1 MFDSFAEEAR
11 ALLDDPA
18 FASRARIARCDG
30 ETVPW
35 PREECQI
42 ILKDDAAVEIGPP
55 GEASVSLLVTC
66 VGSSFVHDGRMSLI
80 GPDIPDC
87 VGREIPFGK
96 VVLVSGHDFDDDNF
110 FERHQEMFLQRFSL
124 DLDGYSPR
132 AVPQANK
139 EWSRVSRKAVA
150 DGFTFGTLAHELYSE
165 LHALAYVDAV
175 EIAFITSSA
184 RDVNRFK
191 SLAERSSKAFSA
203 LNKMADRLVYDC
215 KNCEFKEVCDEVDDV
230 RRMHQKSML

>member
-11 ALLDDPA
+11 ALLDDPSL
-18 FASRARIARCDG
+18 ASRARIVRCDG
-30 ETVPW
+30 AAHPW

-42 ILKDDAAVEIGPP
+42 ILKDDAAVEVGPP

-66 VGSSFVHDGRMSLI
+66 GGSSFVQDGRMSLI
-80 GPDIPDC
+80 GPDLPDC

-96 VVLVSGHDFDDDNF
+96 VVLVSGHGFDDGNF

-150 DGFTFGTLAHELYSE
+150 DGFTFEVLARELYRE
-165 LHALAYVDAV
+165 LHALPYVDAV
-175 EIAFITSSA
+175 EIAFITSSTG
-184 RDVNRFK
+184 DVNRFR

-203 LNKMADRLVYDC
+203 LNKMAEHLAYDC
-215 KNCEFKEVCDEVDDV
+215 KSCEFKDVCDEVDDV
-230 RRMHQKSML
+230 RRMHRNSMR